1 VSDGRPLRVGHLTT
15 IDMSLWLLLRTEL
28 RDAVAEGW
36 DVFGLS
42 APGPNEDRL
51 RELGVTPVAVPS
63 LTRSWDLRSDGRAA
77 RELYRTLRGL
87 DLDVLHTHNPK
98 TGVIGRVAG
107 RLARIPIVVN
117 TCHGLWAD
125 ADDPIAKRALVYGAE
140 AAASVAS
147 DAELYQNDQ
156 DRRTLSRYVPT
167 RKAWTVGN
175 GVDLDRFVRDP
186 AAGAALRAEL
196 GVAPDEILVGGVG
209 RQVAEKGMFELADV
223 ARRLGD
229 RATFVWIGPPDP
241 DKPDAVDGEVD
252 GLRLLGPRDDMVA
265 VYSALDVFVL
275 PTHREGFSRSGME
288 AAACA
293 TPMVLTDIRGCREIG
308 TDGEHLLLVPPRDP
322 DALAA
327 AVTRLLDDPG
337 LRRNLA
343 AAAEARARR
352 TFDQTAV
359 ATMSRDTYRRVALRR
374 GLDLPL

>member
-1 VSDGRPLRVGHLTT
+1 
-15 IDMSLWLLLRTEL
+15 MSLWLLLRTEL

-51 RELGVTPVAVPS
+51 RELGVTPVAVRS